1 MRDRIDTLLSSLLE
15 ALARMDRQADD
26 DDDEDHPHG
35 SYEALHAS
43 AIASVVGSPDVN
55 GGGRELPEL
64 GSPGASYEAL
74 HASAIASLVGSP
86 VKAAEGMKGEG
97 EMGVAMD
104 MVMEAE

>member
-1 MRDRIDTLLSSLLE
+1 
-15 ALARMDRQADD
+15 MDRQADD
-26 DDDEDHPHG
+26 EEEEDHPHG

-86 VKAAEGMKGEG
+86 VKAAEGMKGEAEG